1 MFDIPKLNRRIT
13 VDVIFVAILTLLF
26 WITRSSMQAVQR
38 EIEILFIASYALL
51 GLGVLIYYLLA
62 EMNFHVASLAHVGI
76 FPIVGLFYLFGRWMP
91 NVIVALEPGDEVKFS
106 LILLLYVLTLTS
118 FLVSQFFIHL
128 RSRH

>member
-1 MFDIPKLNRRIT
+1 
-13 VDVIFVAILTLLF
+13 
-26 WITRSSMQAVQR
+26 MQAVQR